1 MPVPD
6 TNLEFQ
12 LDLRFTDLETR
23 VAFQEQALNEM
34 SDALAQARSEAAK
47 NQELLMRALDDLKQ
61 LRTLLYSD
69 PSTEPPPPH
78 Y

>member
-1 MPVPD
+1 MPSPD
-6 TNLEFQ
+6 NNLEFQ
-12 LDLRFTDLETR
+12 FDLRFTDLETR

-34 SDALAQARSEAAK
+34 SDALAQSRAEAAK
-47 NQELLMRALDDLKQ
+47 NHELLVRALDDLKQ
-61 LRTLLYSD
+61 LRALLYSD

>member
-6 TNLEFQ
+6 ANLEFQ

-34 SDALAQARSEAAK
+34 SDALAQSRAEADR
-47 NQELLMRALDDLKQ
+47 NHQLLVRALDDLKQ

>member
-12 LDLRFTDLETR
+12 FDLRFTDLETR

-34 SDALAQARSEAAK
+34 SDALAQSRKEAAK
-47 NQELLMRALDDLKQ
+47 NHELLVRALDDLKQ

-69 PSTEPPPPH
+69 PATEPPPPH